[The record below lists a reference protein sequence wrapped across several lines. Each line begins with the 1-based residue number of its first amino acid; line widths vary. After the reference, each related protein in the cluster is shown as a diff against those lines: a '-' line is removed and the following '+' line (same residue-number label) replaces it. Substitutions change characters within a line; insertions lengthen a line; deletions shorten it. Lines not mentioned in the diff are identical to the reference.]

1 MLKINHPRISS
12 FFTFIPTKLS
22 FSANSPSKTLAEDA
36 FALLLDDAE
45 DVRRTRNAK
54 YALEANSVSVL
65 VDPINIPFARE
76 EDEEDE
82 EEEDEEEEEEEEEE
96 SNREAEMVPKERNAR
111 AVVVNPVLLL
121 LLLLLPPPPLLLL
134 SSLFS
139 RIFSGSL

>member
-1 MLKINHPRISS
+1 LLKINHPRISS

-54 YALEANSVSVL
+54 YALDANSVSVL

-76 EDEEDE
+76 EDEDED
-82 EEEDEEEEEEEEEE
+82 EEEEEEEEE

-121 LLLLLPPPPLLLL
+121 PPLPPPPPPPPLL

>member
-36 FALLLDDAE
+36 FALLLDDDE

-76 EDEEDE
+76 ED
-82 EEEDEEEEEEEEEE
+82 EEDEEEEEEEEEE

-121 LLLLLPPPPLLLL
+121 LLLLPPPPPPPPLLL

-139 RIFSGSL
+139 RIIFSGSL

>member
-1 MLKINHPRISS
+1 LLKINHPRISS

-76 EDEEDE
+76 EDEE
-82 EEEDEEEEEEEEEE
+82 EEEEEEEEE

-121 LLLLLPPPPLLLL
+121 LLLLPPPPPPPLLLLL

-139 RIFSGSL
+139 RIIFSGSL